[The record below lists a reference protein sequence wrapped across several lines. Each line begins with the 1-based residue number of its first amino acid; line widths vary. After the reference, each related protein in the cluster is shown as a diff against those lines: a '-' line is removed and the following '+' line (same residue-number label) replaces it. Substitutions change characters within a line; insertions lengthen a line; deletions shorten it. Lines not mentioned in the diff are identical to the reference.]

1 MVREVG
7 AMTDQAVQP
16 TTAPATPS
24 PSTRTGRSWL
34 WLARLRDF
42 SLIPVILLLLLV
54 GFIVSPN
61 FLTASNLTD
70 VLQQCTELSL
80 LVLAEAMILIAG
92 RMDLSLESTIGVA
105 PVVAIWLVAPTHGG
119 RFEGLG
125 LPLPGWST
133 IVICLLVGALIG
145 TINGVVI
152 LKVRINAFILTLGML
167 IALRGLQ
174 LGISG
179 GNSIFELPGSFKYLG
194 HTAWLGVAASVWVCG
209 LLFAAGIVALSWYR
223 HGRAL
228 YAIGGNAEAA
238 RAAGIRTDR
247 ILLMV
252 FIVAS
257 TLAALAGI
265 LYVGHYG
272 SISANQGQS
281 WIFQVFAATVIG
293 GVSLNGGRGSLF
305 GALTGVVAL
314 QLIFNVM
321 NFAHVPPVWN
331 QLVYG
336 VIILGALV
344 VSRFASGE
352 AQD

>member
-1 MVREVG
+1 
-7 AMTDQAVQP
+7 MTDRLVDTDTERAPVAVP
-16 TTAPATPS
+16 
-24 PSTRTGRSWL
+24 GRVVPPRGRRL
-34 WLARLRDF
+34 VLARLRDF

-61 FLTASNLTD
+61 FLTRGNLID

-80 LVLAEAMILIAG
+80 LVLGEAMILIAG

-105 PVVAIWLVAPTHGG
+105 PVIAMWLAAPSHGG
-119 RFEGLG
+119 RFTGLD
-125 LPLPGWST
+125 LLPGWT
-133 IVICLLVGALIG
+133 TVPVCLLVGALIG
-145 TINGVVI
+145 LINGLVVT
-152 LKVRINAFILTLGML
+152 KVRINAFILTLGML

-194 HTAWLGVAASVWVCG
+194 HTAWLGLPVSLWICGIIFAVA
-209 LLFAAGIVALSWYR
+209 IVALGWLR
-223 HGRAL
+223 HGRSL

-247 ILLMV
+247 VLLIV
-252 FIVAS
+252 FITAS
-257 TLAALAGI
+257 TLAALAGV

-272 SISANQGQS
+272 SISADQGS
-281 WIFQVFAATVIG
+281 GWIFKVFAAAVIG

-314 QLIFNVM
+314 QLILNVM
-321 NFAHVPPVWN
+321 NFARVPPAWD

-336 VIILGALV
+336 VIILMALV
-344 VSRFASGE
+344 VSRFTSGE